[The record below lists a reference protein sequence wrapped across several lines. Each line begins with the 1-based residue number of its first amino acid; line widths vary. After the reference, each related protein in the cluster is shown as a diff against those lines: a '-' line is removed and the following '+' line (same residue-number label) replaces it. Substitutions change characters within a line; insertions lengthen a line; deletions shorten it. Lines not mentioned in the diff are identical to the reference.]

1 MQKLAAQASE
11 LLVETGML
19 MSLVN
24 VGFCHRY
31 CIRPKSTEACPQM
44 SFRQSS
50 SCQETLGNRDAPRE
64 SVYIHSLLVAAQ
76 GDDAYTALLAKVTG
90 ILDKRQHVYRQSD
103 LHIPLERSP
112 GDPSDCGATP
122 AAVAYRRARLLCMLC
137 RACCAELSCPHSAKL
152 GCGVLP

>member
-1 MQKLAAQASE
+1 MSDFATDIAFGPKAQ
-11 LLVETGML
+11 
-19 MSLVN
+19 
-24 VGFCHRY
+24 
-31 CIRPKSTEACPQM
+31 RPAPRCRFVRALPAK
-44 SFRQSS
+44 RQ
-50 SCQETLGNRDAPRE
+50 GIRDALRE
-64 SVYIHSLLVAAQ
+64 SVHIHSLLVAAQ

-90 ILDKRQHVYRQSD
+90 ILDKRQHLYRQSD

-137 RACCAELSCPHSAKL
+137 RACCAELSCSHSAKL